1 VDLGVE
7 ALTQLGFRANQAWR
21 AGQMFKQYD
30 NRLLREQVNYLD
42 DEHTYINKSLQY
54 REILSDLLQDDQ
66 EGQERTH
73 AHNWNS
79 GLPDNDKEAI

>member
-1 VDLGVE
+1 MV
-7 ALTQLGFRANQAWR
+7 WR
-21 AGQMFKQYD
+21 GAIIRKTMLKTCTGIWEI
-30 NRLLREQVNYLD
+30 NWLLREQVNYLD

-73 AHNWNS
+73 AHQWNS
-79 GLPDNDKEAI
+79 GLPDNDKEAT

>member
-1 VDLGVE
+1 
-7 ALTQLGFRANQAWR
+7 
-21 AGQMFKQYD
+21 M
-30 NRLLREQVNYLD
+30 LREQANYLD